1 MKLHH
6 RGRLYQISQKMRI
19 VFLDKLYD
27 YRAGRRDHYSRLF
40 LFRKK
45 CSVLRNHQACTFC
58 CIRCICKSQL
68 LHRFPY
74 SIDTGYPKTCQIC
87 RMKRGYNLRFILHC
101 IADCRNH
108 ILLFLGILGLV
119 TEGDRGLDGIAE
131 DVLELPAVHP
141 WLAPILYVVPLQLL
155 AYHVAVLRGCDV
167 DQPRNLAKS
176 VTVE

>member
-58 CIRCICKSQL
+58 CIRCICKSQF

-87 RMKRGYNLRFILHC
+87 RMKRGYNLRLILHC

-108 ILLFLGILGLV
+108 ILLFLGILRADKDTLLTVNTLTFYDPGLMIMNTYRLDRAVPDTFV
-119 TEGDRGLDGIAE
+119 TIFTTDFFKLKD
-131 DVLELPAVHP
+131 
-141 WLAPILYVVPLQLL
+141 
-155 AYHVAVLRGCDV
+155 
-167 DQPRNLAKS
+167 
-176 VTVE
+176 